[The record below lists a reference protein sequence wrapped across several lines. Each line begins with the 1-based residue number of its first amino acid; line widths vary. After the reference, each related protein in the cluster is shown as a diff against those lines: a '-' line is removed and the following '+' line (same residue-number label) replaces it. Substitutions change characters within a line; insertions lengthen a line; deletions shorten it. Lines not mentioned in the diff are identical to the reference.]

1 MSEILRVGSSDDERY
16 DRTRRIDWLDLER
29 LFRSNVMLVG
39 AGALGN
45 EVAKNLVLS
54 GFRTV
59 TIVDMDRVVGS
70 NLSRCMFFTEEDAKK
85 RVYKA
90 EAVARGM
97 RHLSPEAA
105 PDAIVGKVEDLPPD
119 VWKGRDVI
127 LGCLD
132 NIQARLHVNS
142 HAYTAGIPFVDGGMD
157 GFIGKVMVVR
167 PPGGACLQ
175 CGMNRTHAKVA
186 ELRFSCTGSGV
197 VFHQPR
203 VPAEITTTSVV
214 SAIMVREAMK
224 IVSGRG
230 DLLLSNVFYYD
241 GKRNVSEEI
250 EVSVNP
256 DCPVHV
262 VHSNGYK

>member
-1 MSEILRVGSSDDERY
+1 MSDVLRVGSADSDRY
-16 DRTRRIDWLDLER
+16 DRSRRIEWLDLEKV
-29 LFRSNVMLVG
+29 FRSNVLLVG

-54 GFRTV
+54 GFRTTTV
-59 TIVDMDRVVGS
+59 VDMDRVVGS
-70 NLSRCMFFTEEDAKK
+70 NLSRCMFFTEEDAES
-85 RVYKA
+85 RTFKA
-90 EAVARGM
+90 EAVVRGM
-97 RHLSPEAA
+97 GRLSPDAVPEA
-105 PDAIVGKVEDLPPD
+105 VVSRVEDLSPD
-119 VWKGRDVI
+119 IWKGRDVI

-132 NIQARLHVNS
+132 NIQARLHVNAR
-142 HAYTAGIPFVDGGMD
+142 AYSARIPLVDGGMD
-157 GFIGKVMVVR
+157 GFVGKVVVVR
-167 PPGGACLQ
+167 PPEGACLQ

-203 VPAEITTTSVV
+203 VPAEITTTSIV

-230 DLLLSNVFYYD
+230 DLLLSNAFYYD
-241 GKRNVSEEI
+241 GRRNVSEEI
-250 EVSVNP
+250 EVPVNP

-262 VHSNGYK
+262 VRPNGYK

>member
-1 MSEILRVGSSDDERY
+1 MEDFVRVGAADNDRY
-16 DRTRRIDWLDLER
+16 DRSRRIEWLDLER
-29 LFRSNVMLVG
+29 LFRSDVLLVG

-54 GFRTV
+54 GFRNITV
-59 TIVDMDRVVGS
+59 VDMDRVVGS
-70 NLSRCMFFTEEDAKK
+70 NLSRCMFFTEEDAEKGT
-85 RVYKA
+85 YKA

-97 RHLSPEAA
+97 QRLSS
-105 PDAIVGKVEDLPPD
+105 DAVPKALVAKVEDLPP
-119 VWKGRDVI
+119 VTWGGRDVV

-142 HAYTAGIPFVDGGMD
+142 HAYPARIPLVDGGMD
-157 GFIGKVMVVR
+157 GFIGKVTVVR
-167 PPGGACLQ
+167 PPDGACLQ

-186 ELRFSCTGSGV
+186 EMRFSCTGSGI

-214 SAIMVREAMK
+214 SAVMVREAMK
-224 IVSGRG
+224 IVSGRSE
-230 DLLLSNVFYYD
+230 LLLSNAFYYD

-250 EVSVNP
+250 EFPVNP
-256 DCPVHV
+256 QCPLHAAGP
-262 VHSNGYK
+262 HDYK